1 MCFDVC
7 MDRRLLHDSII
18 RHAELSFSRAG
29 GAGGQNVNKVST
41 KVRAAIRLERLE
53 GLSDAERQALRRNLA
68 PSISREDVF
77 AVAAQDERLQERNRE
92 AALLRLESKIAA
104 AAGVRRKR
112 RKTKPTKASVE
123 RRLRGKKVRAET
135 KRNRRRPS
143 GF

>member
-1 MCFDVC
+1 

-18 RHAELSFSRAG
+18 RYAELSFSRAG

-68 PSISREDVF
+68 PSISREDVL

-123 RRLRGKKVRAET
+123 RRLRGKKIRAET
-135 KRNRRRPS
+135 KRNRRAPS
-143 GF
+143 GS

>member
-1 MCFDVC
+1 

-18 RHAELSFSRAG
+18 RYAELSFSRAG

-68 PSISREDVF
+68 PSISREDVL
-77 AVAAQDERLQERNRE
+77 AVAAQDERLQERTRE

-123 RRLRGKKVRAET
+123 RRLRGKKIRAET
-135 KRNRRRPS
+135 KRNRRAPS
-143 GF
+143 GS